1 MMRKGSSKLILVL
14 IAGAVIVT
22 MLSSCMS
29 SHTVCSS
36 YASNTIAGGSDTA
49 MVVSSIYITNGR
61 TVTK

>member
-14 IAGAVIVT
+14 IAGAVVVT

-29 SHTVCSS
+29 SHTMCSS
-36 YASNTIAGGSDTA
+36 YANTIAGGSDTA